1 MGSDK
6 AWLTLGGK
14 PVIGRVIAAV
24 EPLGIPL
31 ALVADEPSSDRL
43 ATLGLP
49 VWTDLIPQRGPLGGL
64 HTGFDRSDSE
74 RLLVLACDLPFM
86 TAALLRFLAS
96 LTPRGDAVIPEA
108 ADQLQPLCALY
119 TRSCLSAL
127 EDCISGPD
135 LSMTGFVARLDSRIV
150 KRAEY
155 AHLDPHEIIFANLNT
170 PEDYEK
176 ARERVERL
184 ENGGATGE
192 PAAVQ
197 V

>member
-6 AWLTLGGK
+6 AWLTLGGR
-14 PVIGRVIAAV
+14 PVVRRVIAAV

-43 ATLGLP
+43 ATLDLP

-64 HTGFDRSDSE
+64 HTGFDRSQSE
-74 RLLVLACDLPFM
+74 AILLLACDLPFL
-86 TAALLRFLAS
+86 TDALLRFLVNRS
-96 LTPRGDAVIPEA
+96 PRADAVIPEA

-119 TRSCLSAL
+119 ARSCLPVL
-127 EDCISGPD
+127 EDCLSGPD
-135 LSMTGFVARLDSRIV
+135 LSMTAFATRLDSRVV

-155 AHLDPHEIIFANLNT
+155 AHLDPHDITFANLNT
-170 PEDYEK
+170 PEDYEEAK
-176 ARERVERL
+176 ELLGRL
-184 ENGGATGE
+184 ENGGAAGE

-197 V
+197 A